1 MSAPS
6 LPTGYDVSKH
16 VPAGRRDCLLTVG
29 FDQLQQHIP
38 RFLVQLHYRVATDP
52 IEWTAIARMDH
63 NETSTLG
70 HDVYHEGLHVDIVR
84 RSQPTVHLQ
93 LAHTPLPKSRGSVI
107 RGCANYLKRE
117 AEYFVDVFE
126 ERRSPGRP
134 PSWSD
139 GGEPTPTFIC
149 SRRVEE
155 DMSHEAPVDADMVSD
170 EELTELLA
178 DAEGTTPKEVERGAA
193 ELDIAPPEEATVVD
207 DDE

>member
-29 FDQLQQHIP
+29 FDQHQQHIP
-38 RFLVQLHYRVATDP
+38 RFLVQLHYRVAIDP
-52 IEWTAIARMDH
+52 IEWTAIAQMDH
-63 NETSTLG
+63 NETSALG
-70 HDVYHEGLHVDIVR
+70 HDVYHEGLHVDISR
-84 RSQPTVHLQ
+84 HSQPTVHLQ
-93 LAHTPLPKSRGSVI
+93 LEHAPLSVTRGAVI

-139 GGEPTPTFIC
+139 GGEPTPTFMS
-149 SRRVEE
+149 SRQVEE
-155 DMSHEAPVDADMVSD
+155 DMSREAPADADMVSD

-178 DAEGTTPKEVERGAA
+178 NAEGTTPEEIERGAA
-193 ELDIAPPEEATVVD
+193 ELEIAPPEEATVVD
-207 DDE
+207 VDE

>member
-29 FDQLQQHIP
+29 FDQHQQHIP

-63 NETSTLG
+63 NETSALG
-70 HDVYHEGLHVDIVR
+70 HDVYHEGLHVDVAR

-93 LAHTPLPKSRGSVI
+93 LAHAPLPVSRGAVI

-117 AEYFVDVFE
+117 AEYFVDIFE

-139 GGEPTPTFIC
+139 GGEPTPTFIR
-149 SRRVEE
+149 SRRVEGN
-155 DMSHEAPVDADMVSD
+155 MSREAPADADMVSD

-178 DAEGTTPKEVERGAA
+178 DAEGTTPEEIERGAA

-207 DDE
+207 VDE

>member
-6 LPTGYDVSKH
+6 LPTGYDVAKH
-16 VPAGRRDCLLTVG
+16 VPVGRRDCLLTVG
-29 FDQLQQHIP
+29 FDRDQQHIP
-38 RFLVQLHYRVATDP
+38 RFLVQLYYRVATDP

-63 NETSTLG
+63 NETSALG
-70 HDVYHEGLHVDIVR
+70 HDVYHEGLHVDISR

-93 LAHTPLPKSRGSVI
+93 LPHAPLSVSRGAVI
-107 RGCANYLKRE
+107 RGCADYLKRE

-139 GGEPTPTFIC
+139 GGEPTPTFIR
-149 SRRVEE
+149 SGRVERS
-155 DMSHEAPVDADMVSD
+155 MSREAPADADMVSD

-178 DAEGTTPKEVERGAA
+178 DAEGTTPEEIERGAA
-193 ELDIAPPEEATVVD
+193 ELEIAPPEEATVVD
-207 DDE
+207 VDE

>member
-1 MSAPS
+1 MGAPS
-6 LPTGYDVSKH
+6 LPTGYDISKH

-29 FDQLQQHIP
+29 SDQHQQHIP

-63 NETSTLG
+63 NETSALG
-70 HDVYHEGLHVDIVR
+70 NDVYREGLHVDIAR

-93 LAHTPLPKSRGSVI
+93 LAHAPLPISQGGVI

-139 GGEPTPTFIC
+139 GGEPTPTFIR
-149 SRRVEE
+149 SRRVEGN
-155 DMSHEAPVDADMVSD
+155 MSREAPTDADMVSD

-178 DAEGTTPKEVERGAA
+178 DAEGITPEEIERDAA
-193 ELDIAPPEEATVVD
+193 EFDIAPPEEATVVD
-207 DDE
+207 E

>member
-29 FDQLQQHIP
+29 FNQRQQHIP
-38 RFLVQLHYRVATDP
+38 RFLVQLHYRVAIDP

-63 NETSTLG
+63 NETSSLG
-70 HDVYHEGLHVDIVR
+70 HDVYREGLHVDVAR

-93 LAHTPLPKSRGSVI
+93 LPHAPLPISRGSVI

-117 AEYFVDVFE
+117 AQYFVDVFE

-139 GGEPTPTFIC
+139 GGEPTPTFIP
-149 SRRVEE
+149 SRRVEG
-155 DMSHEAPVDADMVSD
+155 DMSREAPADADMVSD

-178 DAEGTTPKEVERGAA
+178 DAEGTTPEEIERGAA
-193 ELDIAPPEEATVVD
+193 ELEIAPPEGATVVD
-207 DDE
+207 IDE

>member
-6 LPTGYDVSKH
+6 LPTGYDVAKH
-16 VPAGRRDCLLTVG
+16 VPVGRRDCLLTVG
-29 FDQLQQHIP
+29 FDQRQQHIP

-63 NETSTLG
+63 NETSSLG
-70 HDVYHEGLHVDIVR
+70 HDVYREGLHVDVAR

-93 LAHTPLPKSRGSVI
+93 LAHAPLPISRGAVI

-139 GGEPTPTFIC
+139 GGEPTPTFIP
-149 SRRVEE
+149 SRRVEG
-155 DMSHEAPVDADMVSD
+155 DMSREAPADADMVSD

-178 DAEGTTPKEVERGAA
+178 DSEGMTSEEIERVAA
-193 ELDIAPPEEATVVD
+193 ELEIAPPEEATVVD
-207 DDE
+207 VDE

>member
-6 LPTGYDVSKH
+6 LPIGYDVSKH

-29 FDQLQQHIP
+29 FDQHQQHIP
-38 RFLVQLHYRVATDP
+38 RFLVQLHYRVAIDP

-63 NETSTLG
+63 NETSSLG
-70 HDVYHEGLHVDIVR
+70 HDVYREGLHVDVAR

-93 LAHTPLPKSRGSVI
+93 LAHAPLPISRGAVI

-117 AEYFVDVFE
+117 AEYFIDVFE

-139 GGEPTPTFIC
+139 GGEPTPTFIP
-149 SRRVEE
+149 SHRVEG
-155 DMSHEAPVDADMVSD
+155 DMSREAPADADMVSD

-178 DAEGTTPKEVERGAA
+178 DAEGTAPETIERGAA
-193 ELDIAPPEEATVVD
+193 ELEIAPPEEATVVD
-207 DDE
+207 VDE

>member
-1 MSAPS
+1 MSTPS

-29 FDQLQQHIP
+29 FDRSERHIP

-52 IEWTAIARMDH
+52 VEWTAIARMDH
-63 NETSTLG
+63 NETSALG
-70 HDVYHEGLHVDIVR
+70 HDVYHEGLHVDVAR
-84 RSQPTVHLQ
+84 RSQPTVHLK
-93 LAHTPLPKSRGSVI
+93 LTHAPLTVSRGAVI
-107 RGCANYLKRE
+107 RGCSNYLKRE
-117 AEYFVDVFE
+117 AQYFIDVFE

-139 GGEPTPTFIC
+139 GGKPTPTFIS
-149 SRRVEE
+149 SRRLEE
-155 DMSHEAPVDADMVSD
+155 DMSREAPADADMVSD

-178 DAEGTTPKEVERGAA
+178 DAEGTTPEEIERGAA

-207 DDE
+207 VDE